1 MKPHAVGSACH
12 RVQLVLD
19 EALSTGT
26 LTLPA
31 ELAFHADQC
40 PRCGPDV
47 RDTEALLAR
56 LRGAAAGVE
65 LGPVPPAV
73 DRVLAQIAR
82 ESVPQAPFAVQST
95 EQPRKKQVRTR
106 WVLGQVAA
114 VAAVLLITVGGLGY
128 AVLMVNEAV
137 SGVKPGDVLA
147 KIASPFRFTDTAKIN
162 KAK

>member
-12 RVQLVLD
+12 RVQLALD

-31 ELAFHADQC
+31 ELTFHANQC

-47 RDTEALLAR
+47 RDTEALLSR

-65 LGPVPPAV
+65 LGPVPQAV
-73 DRVLAQIAR
+73 DSVLAQIAR
-82 ESVPQAPFAVQST
+82 ESAPRLLSPTGKVRT
-95 EQPRKKQVRTR
+95 KQVRAR
-106 WVLGQVAA
+106 WILGQVAA
-114 VAAVLLITVGGLGY
+114 VAAVLLLTIGGLGY
-128 AVLMVNEAV
+128 AVLKVNEAV

-147 KIASPFRFTDTAKIN
+147 KFASPFRFTETAKIQ
-162 KAK
+162 KGK